1 MTPLDGVSLIHF
13 EPFFEMNA
21 VFPLASN
28 RRRTMSKSRDTKK
41 DTKKKPAQTPKEK
54 KKNKQEK
61 KQTHSV
67 FEPG

>member
-1 MTPLDGVSLIHF
+1 MTPFEGISLF
-13 EPFFEMNA
+13 EWQPLIGMHA
-21 VFPLASN
+21 VFVPLAAK

-61 KQTHSV
+61 KQPHSA
-67 FEPG
+67 FEP